1 MAKYGINDMSRGWYS
16 ENKLN
21 KTIYGRWKTMLHR
34 CHNPKM
40 ERYKYYGAKGYY
52 VEASLHYLSNY
63 VDTLKKDPLWNDFVK
78 NPCMYDID
86 KDMSQQGEG
95 VKVYSP
101 DTIRIVLK
109 SDNVREGNTRH
120 DYKATV
126 EHTDYVAFGEAVTKR
141 QSIPIKATNITTG
154 EVRYYFSAKEA
165 TKDGFNNSHIRA
177 VCKGKLKQH
186 KGWFFEDIT
195 KEEYNNNRKDD

>member
-21 KTIYGRWKTMLHR
+21 KTIYGRWKTMIHR

-78 NPCMYDID
+78 NPDMYDID
-86 KDMSQQGEG
+86 KDMSQQGEDI
-95 VKVYSP
+95 KVYSP
-101 DTIRIVLK
+101 STIRIILK
-109 SDNVREGNTRH
+109 ADNVRDGNTRH
-120 DYKATV
+120 NYKAMV
-126 EHTDYVAFGEAVTKR
+126 EHTDYIACGKAITER
-141 QSIPIKATNITTG
+141 QSIPIKAINITTG

-165 TKDGFNNSHIRA
+165 TKDGFNNSHNRA
-177 VCKGKLKQH
+177 VSKGKLKQH
-186 KGWFFEDIT
+186 KGWLVEDIT
-195 KEEYNNNRKDD
+195 KEEYNERKDD

>member
-21 KTIYGRWKTMLHR
+21 KTIYGRWKTKIHR

-78 NPCMYDID
+78 NPDIYDID
-86 KDMSQQGEG
+86 KDMSQQGEDI
-95 VKVYSP
+95 KVYSP
-101 DTIRIVLK
+101 STIRIILK

-120 DYKATV
+120 DYKSMVAN
-126 EHTDYVAFGEAVTKR
+126 TDYKSLGEKRVKR
-141 QSIPIKATNITTG
+141 QSIPIKAMNITTG

-186 KGWFFEDIT
+186 KGWLFEDIT
-195 KEEYNNNRKDD
+195 KEEYNNRKDD